1 MLNNVLDRG
10 DTIAFVFAINDAPP
24 PPPLLILLPTTFD
37 VDDDVERD
45 DADGPAF
52 VSAFN
57 ADDDFDAAIRLAV
70 GDAVAF
76 DWERRS

>member
-24 PPPLLILLPTTFD
+24 PPLLTTFD

-57 ADDDFDAAIRLAV
+57 ADDDFDAALRLAV
-70 GDAVAF
+70 GDALAF